1 MNNKFIYD
9 IIETRQERGGGTL
22 FAKIVKHAL
31 IEKELRVTDLA
42 RLIDTSSQNLSQKMK
57 RDNFSEKEMRQIAD
71 ALGLD
76 LEIVMKEK
84 K

>member
-1 MNNKFIYD
+1 M
-9 IIETRQERGGGTL
+9 

>member
-1 MNNKFIYD
+1 MILLKHVKR
-9 IIETRQERGGGTL
+9 EEAVHCLQ
-22 FAKIVKHAL
+22 KIVKHTL

>member
-1 MNNKFIYD
+1 M
-9 IIETRQERGGGTL
+9 
-22 FAKIVKHAL
+22 FAKIVKHTL

-42 RLIDTSSQNLSQKMK
+42 RPIDTSSQNLSQKMK

>member
-1 MNNKFIYD
+1 MLFEKQNV
-9 IIETRQERGGGTL
+9 IIQKRKEGVVMFSQVLRHCLVDRNM
-22 FAKIVKHAL
+22 KIS
-31 IEKELRVTDLA
+31 DLA
-42 RLIDTSSQNLSQKMK
+42 RLLDTSHQNINQKIK
-57 RDNFSEKEMRQIAD
+57 RDNFSEKEMRQISD

>member
-1 MNNKFIYD
+1 MLFEKQNV
-9 IIETRQERGGGTL
+9 IIQKRKEGVVMFSQVLRHCLVDRNM
-22 FAKIVKHAL
+22 KIS
-31 IEKELRVTDLA
+31 DLA
-42 RLIDTSSQNLSQKMK
+42 RLLDTSHQNINQKIK
-57 RDNFSEKEMRQIAD
+57 RDNFSEKEMRKIAD

>member
-1 MNNKFIYD
+1 MI
-9 IIETRQERGGGTL
+9 
-22 FAKIVKHAL
+22 AKIVKHTL

-42 RLIDTSSQNLSQKMK
+42 ILIDTSSQNLSQKMK

>member
-1 MNNKFIYD
+1 LPYPKNNNASGHI
-9 IIETRQERGGGTL
+9 
-22 FAKIVKHAL
+22 
-31 IEKELRVTDLA
+31 
-42 RLIDTSSQNLSQKMK
+42 SQNLSQKMK
-57 RDNFSEKEMRQIAD
+57 RDNFSEKEMRQITD

>member
-1 MNNKFIYD
+1 M
-9 IIETRQERGGGTL
+9 
-22 FAKIVKHAL
+22 FAKIVKHTL

-42 RLIDTSSQNLSQKMK
+42 SSQNLSQKMK

>member
-1 MNNKFIYD
+1 M
-9 IIETRQERGGGTL
+9 
-22 FAKIVKHAL
+22 
-31 IEKELRVTDLA
+31 TDLA

>member
-1 MNNKFIYD
+1 MILLKYV
-9 IIETRQERGGGTL
+9 EREEGEAL
-22 FAKIVKHAL
+22 FAKIVKHTL
-31 IEKELRVTDLA
+31 IEKELRITDLA
-42 RLIDTSSQNLSQKMK
+42 RIIDTSSQNLSQKMK

>member
-1 MNNKFIYD
+1 
-9 IIETRQERGGGTL
+9 
-22 FAKIVKHAL
+22 
-31 IEKELRVTDLA
+31 VTDLA

>member
-1 MNNKFIYD
+1 M
-9 IIETRQERGGGTL
+9 
-22 FAKIVKHAL
+22 
-31 IEKELRVTDLA
+31 TDLA

-57 RDNFSEKEMRQIAD
+57 RDNFSEKEMRQITD